1 MVWPARVCV
10 SFVCLVFNQ
19 TRGKVYPD
27 TIPLNEFDFVFIL
40 FEKKGGLV
48 VAIFMKLGV
57 TLIKHTMR
65 TNVFY

>member
-1 MVWPARVCV
+1 MVWPAHVCYSCV
-10 SFVCLVFNQ
+10 WFSCQ